1 MVVIFSAIS
10 LSKDVDVSLYDRI
23 LGMVQDNWY
32 FDDVIFVC
40 QKKNYDVI
48 FTCWQKNNGLI
59 RFNVASTTFN

>member
-1 MVVIFSAIS
+1 MVVILSDIP

-40 QKKNYDVI
+40 QKK
-48 FTCWQKNNGLI
+48 KNDDDIHLL
-59 RFNVASTTFN
+59 AKKTMA

>member
-1 MVVIFSAIS
+1 MVVILSDIP

-40 QKKNYDVI
+40 QKKKMMMI
-48 FTCWQKNNGLI
+48 FTCWQKKQWPNKVQCFYYNI
-59 RFNVASTTFN
+59 N